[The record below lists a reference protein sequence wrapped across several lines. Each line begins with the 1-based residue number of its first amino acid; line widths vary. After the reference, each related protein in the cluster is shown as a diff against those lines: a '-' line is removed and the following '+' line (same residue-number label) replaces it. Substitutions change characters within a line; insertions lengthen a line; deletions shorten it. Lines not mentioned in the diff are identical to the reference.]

1 MSNPFFIFIINCI
14 YALSVGFEE
23 DNTIPT
29 KHPISKQQGHPQ
41 EKQEAINLKTL
52 SETMLPL
59 K

>member
-1 MSNPFFIFIINCI
+1 MKHLHTVCEL
-14 YALSVGFEE
+14 AE

-29 KHPISKQQGHPQ
+29 KPPISKQQNPTQ
-41 EKQEAINLKTL
+41 EKQEAINQRAL